1 VSRLRIVL
9 NERFSLE
16 GKSVIVTGGSRGI
29 GYAIAEGLIEAGARV
44 VITARGERALEEAA
58 RRLGANA
65 IARRCDNSKV
75 EDIVETVEYA
85 WRLGPVDI
93 LVNNAGI
100 SPYYKRLEHVTL
112 EEWDS
117 VIDVNL
123 RGTYFFSIEVA
134 KRMFEAG
141 RPGSIVNISSVGG
154 ETPLERLGVYD
165 ASKAGMNQLT
175 RVMALEWADRGV
187 RVNTVAPGWTE
198 TEFTGDLFSSRHGE
212 RLRAEIPM
220 GRMAAPED
228 VTGAVLYLASAAS
241 DYVTGAL
248 ITVDGGRALR

>member
-1 VSRLRIVL
+1 VL
-9 NERFSLE
+9 SERFSLE
-16 GKSVIVTGGSRGI
+16 GKTAVVTGSSRGI
-29 GYAIAEGLIEAGARV
+29 GFAIAEGLIEAGARV
-44 VITARGERALEEAA
+44 VMTARGEAALNEAA
-58 RRLGANA
+58 GRLGANA
-65 IARRCDNSKV
+65 IACRCDNASID
-75 EDIVETVEYA
+75 DIIATVDYA

-141 RPGSIVNISSVGG
+141 RHGSIVNISSVGG
-154 ETPLERLGVYD
+154 ETPLERLGVYN

-175 RVMALEWADRGV
+175 KTMALEWADRGV
-187 RVNTVAPGWTE
+187 RVNTVAPGWTD
-198 TEFTGDLFSSRHGE
+198 TEFTDDLFASRHGE
-212 RLRAEIPM
+212 KLLSEIPM
-220 GRMAAPED
+220 GRMAHADD
-228 VTGAVLYLASAAS
+228 VTGAVLYLASEAS
-241 DYVTGAL
+241 SYVTGAI